1 MERMN
6 GFDDAVWKGLKRLAL
21 AVLALLSLACAPGG
35 SDSPNARTVG
45 SPDPTPLAPESV
57 VVTLKSGSGFTCFVL
72 DSDLFCRAS
81 GASPNLGSI
90 PAAFAR
96 YASISGGVTHF
107 EVWDDT
113 ICISGLVSQRPQS
126 NSAGQATYCFGE
138 ASLGPSYSGYP
149 LVYSGPVFSNATH
162 GSAEVVFHVEQP
174 FVGGDVG
181 MALFTNEGGMW
192 GVMTDGTAS
201 VTTDSEDCE
210 LSETSLVC
218 ETFSVGL

>member
-6 GFDDAVWKGLKRLAL
+6 GFDDAVWNGLKRLAL
-21 AVLALLSLACAPGG
+21 ALLALLSLACSGGGG
-35 SDSPNARTVG
+35 SG
-45 SPDPTPLAPESV
+45 SAETADKGLPSVPTAPEAV
-57 VVTLKSGSGFTCFVL
+57 TVTLKSGSGFTCFVSG
-72 DSDLFCRAS
+72 DSLFCRAS

-96 YASISGGVTHF
+96 YASISGGITHF
-107 EVWDDT
+107 EVWDDS

-149 LVYSGPVFSNATH
+149 LVYSGPAFSVATH
-162 GSAEVVFHVEQP
+162 GSVEATFHVEQP

-181 MALFTNEGGMW
+181 IALFTNEGGMW
-192 GVMTDGTAS
+192 GVMQDGSGSVSTD
-201 VTTDSEDCE
+201 DEDCE